1 MKARIL
7 TTGLTVAAVTVLVLL
22 MAGNALAA
30 PPEVHGADSMV
41 PSGVLENANIGEQ
54 VMIFNPDLIDEI
66 EPIIPAFPEN
76 PGDTPGDTPGDN
88 PGDTPGDTPGD
99 NPGDTPGDNPGD
111 NGGDT
116 PGLDDGGDNGG
127 ETPQTPPSTNDS
139 GSSSHTTTTTTSKLP
154 NTGTSLGIL
163 AAIALVAAGAA
174 YVARRAAGKRVR

>member
-66 EPIIPAFPEN
+66 EPIIPAFPE
-76 PGDTPGDTPGDN
+76 N